1 MRDEIDALVSS
12 SARVTDADV
21 EDLPLLQAESHLMEE
36 IMATPVLESVS
47 DVEPPRRGRSR
58 RRIIAL
64 AGVAAV
70 AASAVVIVQPGGD
83 DSPAWAAEV
92 LAVAESAPRLLLD
105 GSEWQIERA
114 NEFSVDN
121 GEVTFSN
128 GDDEFTIFWL
138 PGSNYD
144 SLLADRQ
151 ESTDLDEEVTVAGH
165 AGILMRYSDEDFT
178 TVWQQDGY
186 VVEGR
191 GYSDRDTYDDV
202 LDLLHAVDV
211 DTWLSAMPESVVR
224 PENNDAVVAEM
235 IADIP
240 IPDGLDPATLGDGG
254 GVLDR
259 YQLGARVTGAVA
271 CVWIDRWITATEAG
285 DVASAEAAAT
295 AMASSHDWAILTEM
309 AEEGAYSEVLWEY
322 ADALANGGK
331 LADGT
336 DIGTEYPVEGTD
348 ETYLGYRAGLGCE

>member
-21 EDLPLLQAESHLMEE
+21 EALPLLQAESHLMEE

-58 RRIIAL
+58 RRIVAL

-70 AASAVVIVQPGGD
+70 AASAVVIIQPGSD

-105 GSEWQIERA
+105 GSDWTVDRA

-128 GDDEFTIFWL
+128 GDDEFTLSWL
-138 PGSNYD
+138 PDSNYD

-151 ESTDLDEEVTVAGH
+151 QSTDLDEEVTVAGH
-165 AGILMRYSDEDFT
+165 AGILMAYSDQDFT
-178 TVWQQDGY
+178 TIWQQDGF
-186 VVEGR
+186 VVEAR
-191 GYSDRDTYDDV
+191 GLSDRDTYDEA
-202 LDLLHAVDV
+202 LSLMHAVDV

-224 PENNDAVVAEM
+224 PENNDAVVAGM

-240 IPDGLDPATLGDGG
+240 IPDGLDPATLGDGE
-254 GVLDR
+254 GVVER

-271 CVWIDRWITATEAG
+271 CVWLDQWITATDSG
-285 DVASAEAAAT
+285 DTASADEAVT

-309 AEEGAYSEVLWEY
+309 DAEGDYSEVVWEY
-322 ADALANGGK
+322 ADAIANGGK
-331 LADGT
+331 MADGA
-336 DIGTEYPVEGTD
+336 ELSAEEPVEGDKTSHS
-348 ETYLGYRAGLGCE
+348 YRAGLGCE